1 ARPTAPTTTSSARS
15 SGGER
20 AEANRMLRMLR
31 VHDLA
36 IIDALELTL
45 EPGLNVITG
54 ETGAGKSILLEA
66 LDVALGGRPDAEL
79 VRTGSEEGS
88 VEALF
93 GNVSPAV
100 HEKLAAAGIPRHD
113 HP

>member
-1 ARPTAPTTTSSARS
+1 MVRTV
-15 SGGER
+15 
-20 AEANRMLRMLR
+20 R
-31 VHDLA
+31 VRGLA
-36 IIDALELTL
+36 LIEELELVL

-54 ETGAGKSILLEA
+54 ETGAGKSILLQA

-93 GNVSPAV
+93 GNVSSAV
-100 HEKLAAAGIPRHD
+100 HEKLGAAGIPQHD
-113 HP
+113 RADELLVRRGVARGGRTP